1 MLVVNPTKEGI
12 MKDLIKQIKAR
23 ARKNPKRI
31 VFPEGEEARVLSAA
45 KIIVKEGIAKVIL
58 LGNDEI
64 ISKKAKK
71 IGLDTNKIK
80 IINPNKSKKHEKYAK
95 EFFRLRKKKGI
106 DIKEAR
112 EIIKDDCYYGTMMVH
127 LGDADGLICGAI
139 HPTADTIRPA
149 LQIIGTKRKFERVS
163 GVFFLML
170 PDKRLLFFADAAVE
184 IEPDAKDLAEVAID
198 TAETARRF
206 GVKPKVAMLSF
217 STHGSAKH
225 PLVDKVHEAT
235 EIVRYQKPKLIID
248 GEIQLD
254 AAIDKEV
261 CKIKC
266 PNSILKG
273 EANVLIFPDLQSG
286 NISYKLVERLAHA
299 RAVGPVLQGL
309 RKPVNDLSRGC
320 SAKDIVDITAITV
333 IEAQKKE

>member
-1 MLVVNPTKEGI
+1 
-12 MKDLIKQIKAR
+12 MKDFIKGIKDK

-31 VFPEGEEARVLSAA
+31 VFPEGEEERILNAA
-45 KIIVKEGIAKVIL
+45 KVIVKEGIAKVIL
-58 LGNDEI
+58 LGNEEI

-71 IGLDTNKIK
+71 IGLDLNKVK
-80 IINPNKSKKHEKYAK
+80 VINPAKSGKDEKYAK
-95 EFFRLRKKKGI
+95 EFFKLRKKKGI

-112 EIIKDDCYYGTMMVH
+112 EMIKDDSYYGTMMVH
-127 LGDADGLICGAI
+127 LGDADGLVSGAV
-139 HPTADTIRPA
+139 HTTADTIRPA

-170 PDKRLLFFADAAVE
+170 PDKGLLFFADAAVE

-198 TAETARRF
+198 TAETAKKF
-206 GVKPKVAMLSF
+206 GIKPKVAMLSF
-217 STHGSAKH
+217 STRGSARH
-225 PLVDKVHEAT
+225 PLVDKVREAT
-235 EIVRYQKPKLIID
+235 EIVRYRKPKLIVD

-254 AAIDKEV
+254 AAIDKDV

-266 PNSILKG
+266 PNSVLKG

-320 SAKDIVDITAITV
+320 NAGDIVDITAITV
-333 IEAQKKE
+333 VEAQKKS

>member
-1 MLVVNPTKEGI
+1 
-12 MKDLIKQIKAR
+12 MKDFLKKIKDMAR
-23 ARKNPKRI
+23 NSPKRI
-31 VFPEGEEARVLSAA
+31 VFPEGEEERVLKAT
-45 KIIVKEGIAKVIL
+45 KIIVKEGIAHVIL
-58 LGNDEI
+58 LGNEEI

-71 IGLDTNKIK
+71 LGIDLKKIK
-80 IINPNKSKKHEKYAK
+80 IINPAKSKRYEKYAK

-112 EIIKDDCYYGTMMVH
+112 EIIKDDCYFGTMMVH
-127 LGDADGLICGAI
+127 MNDADGLVSGAI

-149 LQIIGTKRKFERVS
+149 LQVIGTRKKFERVS

-198 TAETARRF
+198 TAETAKKF
-206 GVKPKVAMLSF
+206 GFAPKVALLSF

-225 PLVDKVHEAT
+225 PLVDKVREAT
-235 EIVRYQKPKLIID
+235 EIVRYQKPKLIVD

-254 AAIDKEV
+254 AAIDKGV

-266 PNSILKG
+266 PHSVLKG

-286 NISYKLVERLAHA
+286 NISYKLVERLAGA

-320 SAKDIVDITAITV
+320 SAEDIVDITAITV
-333 IEAQKKE
+333 VEAQKKE